1 MEKPDVIKSIN
12 LITSRMISSSIAIPS
27 EIKQKEFSLSF
38 NFQLDVKPTQQT
50 KEDTKYLIQDIH
62 ANLIGTAEN
71 ENVSD
76 IKLIEFQVHSQM
88 IFRVSDQELDIDNVL
103 REYQWYFEALAS
115 FYVSEILKE
124 RFNRTPFSNMSLPIN
139 I

>member
-1 MEKPDVIKSIN
+1 
-12 LITSRMISSSIAIPS
+12 MISSSIAIPS
-27 EIKQKEFSLSF
+27 EIKQKELSLSF
-38 NFQLDVKPTQQT
+38 NFQLNVKPTQQT

-62 ANLIGTAEN
+62 ANLIGTDEN

-88 IFRVSDQELDIDNVL
+88 IFRVSDLELDIDNVL

-124 RFNRTPFSNMSLPIN
+124 RFNRTPFSNMPLPIN